1 MHSYVSHPLNSLLLV
16 PLHLGSTVKGRR
28 AELILWRTQNQL
40 SKRIRQVHFTSTPQ
54 SDQTDSGGTSP
65 ILEEVPKFVDKAQL
79 AQHIKGKDR
88 QLPKFHTLQKGLAP
102 SLLLDVSLQGGT

>member
-1 MHSYVSHPLNSLLLV
+1 MLACVCFAKALDRSISLALHNQIKQILV
-16 PLHLGSTVKGRR
+16 ELKTLGS
-28 AELILWRTQNQL
+28 
-40 SKRIRQVHFTSTPQ
+40 
-54 SDQTDSGGTSP
+54 SP

-102 SLLLDVSLQGGT
+102 SLLLDVSFQGGT